1 MMTNSAKVDF
11 SHLEFNLKRLSSDV
25 HSPCYVL
32 HLRDVNVLLDCCIET
47 SMLANFMPSHQLTS
61 PGCSDL
67 PPLQYGDVA
76 GSFAE
81 QVSVG
86 NRVYLNSRPQFSIM
100 NQEEFS
106 SVIWDTIDVILVSNA
121 QSILGLP
128 FICEST
134 NFRGRILTT
143 EPVVKFGKILMEDIL
158 DALEQLP
165 SMQPSFDLNR
175 LDSKTKLNLA
185 CTRYIRLLTRCRLP
199 SLDIAYFQC
208 DFPLGVRLA
217 FHFELITFPV
227 YQYACIIQFLITT
240 LLIRQVGTK

>member
-1 MMTNSAKVDF
+1 MTTNPAKVDF
-11 SHLEFNLKRLSSDV
+11 SHLEFNLVGLFHILSIIVLLFSQKRLSSDV

-67 PPLQYGDVA
+67 PPLQDSDVA
-76 GSFAE
+76 GFFTE

-86 NRVYLNSRPQFSIM
+86 DHLYLNSRPQFSVM

-165 SMQPSFDLNR
+165 SVQPSFDLNE
-175 LDSKTKLNLA
+175 LDSKANYLQ
-185 CTRYIRLLTRCRLP
+185 P
-199 SLDIAYFQC
+199 SSRVAYFCSFTSSQ
-208 DFPLGVRLA
+208 PKRVR
-217 FHFELITFPV
+217 
-227 YQYACIIQFLITT
+227 
-240 LLIRQVGTK
+240 R